1 MRIKRESFMAM
12 TEMKIEPLVLNI
24 ASASK
29 DNKYYRKVVWTGNSL
44 QVALMS
50 IDAGEEIGA
59 EVHPDNDQFIKIEG
73 GRGKILIGN
82 GEDDFYYQRIID
94 EGYAIMIPAG
104 TWHNIINISDVPL
117 KLYTVYAPPHHAN
130 GRVDITKEDEV
141 H

>member
-1 MRIKRESFMAM
+1 MAV

-59 EVHPDNDQFIKIEG
+59 EVHPNNDQFIKIEG

-94 EGYAIMIPAG
+94 
-104 TWHNIINISDVPL
+104 
-117 KLYTVYAPPHHAN
+117 
-130 GRVDITKEDEV
+130 
-141 H
+141 